1 MRAIVTAFLVGTA
14 TWAMA
19 QVPTPAP
26 AQKKAMVILGGTLHV
41 GDGTVRENVAIGI
54 EGGKITFVQD
64 AATVRL
70 NPNEADIIKAEG
82 KHVYPGFILP
92 NTTLG
97 LTEIEA
103 VRATNDF
110 REVGGINP
118 NVRSIIAYNTD
129 SKVVPTVR
137 CNGVLTAQITPRG
150 GLMSGLSSIV
160 QLDAW
165 NWEDAAVRID
175 DGLHINWP
183 SRHNHSGWWAEPG
196 GTTPNDKY
204 NEQVNELRDLML
216 KAKAYATS
224 QPKEQNL
231 RLAACAGLFNGSRR
245 LYVHV
250 GEARSITESIL
261 LLKEWG
267 VKVPVVVGGAE
278 AHRVADFLKQHDVPV
293 ILRRLHELP
302 VHEDDA
308 YDQPYAMAAQ
318 LHKAG
323 VRFCL
328 NYQGDMEAMGARNLP
343 FTAGTAVTFGLPKEE
358 AVKAIT
364 LSAAQILG
372 IDDRLGTIATGKDAT
387 LFISTGDA
395 LDMRTNRVEM
405 ALIQGRSLDLTNHQS
420 ELYTKF
426 GGK

>member
-1 MRAIVTAFLVGTA
+1 MRIILSTLSVLTALWA
-14 TWAMA
+14 TA
-19 QVPTPAP
+19 QVPAPGP
-26 AQKKAMVILGGTLHV
+26 AQKKTMVIVGGTLHV

-54 EGGKITFVQD
+54 EGGKITFVHD

-70 NPNEADIIKAEG
+70 NPNDADIIKAEG
-82 KHVYPGFILP
+82 KHIYPGFILP

-137 CNGVLTAQITPRG
+137 CNGVLAAQITPRG
-150 GLMSGLSSIV
+150 GLVSGLSSIV

-165 NWEDAAVRID
+165 NWEDAAVSTD
-175 DGLHINWP
+175 DGLHVNWP
-183 SRHNHSGWWAEPG
+183 SRHNRSGWWAEPG

-204 NEQVNELRDLML
+204 AEQVNELRDLLL
-216 KAKAYATS
+216 KAKAYAVS

-245 LYVHV
+245 LFVHV
-250 GEARSITESIL
+250 DDARSITESIL

-267 VKVPVVVGGAE
+267 IKLPVIVGGAE
-278 AHRVADFLKQHDVPV
+278 APRVADFLKQHDVSV
-293 ILRRLHELP
+293 VLRRVHDLP
-302 VHEDDA
+302 LQEDDA
-308 YDQPYAMAAQ
+308 YDRPYSLAAM
-318 LHKAG
+318 LHRAG

-328 NYQGDMEAMGARNLP
+328 SYEGDMEAMGARNLP
-343 FTAGTAVTFGLPKEE
+343 FTAGTAVAFGLPQEE
-358 AVKAIT
+358 AVKAIS

-372 IDDRLGTIATGKDAT
+372 IDDRMGTVAPGKDAT

-395 LDMRTNRVEM
+395 LDMRTNNLEL
-405 ALIQGRSLDLTNHQS
+405 ALIQGRRLDLGNHQAD
-420 ELYTKF
+420 LYRKF